1 MAKEDATTTRLKNIE
16 IELRNIATCTA
27 ATVAEL
33 QELLKLSG
41 DTAQS
46 HKENIR
52 SRSTRA
58 PSAQSTARRRP
69 GTAASARTE
78 PGADATALLT
88 PRQRYVLATQ
98 TVNATLKSLADAL
111 KTPATP
117 QRPRTPTAS
126 ASAVQESQAKS
137 TATSQRPLKERSVSQ
152 ITNSPTKPKPL
163 RRSSS
168 YSTFTSPDSGLVATA
183 ECARL
188 AFAYLNTSEGIQFVG
203 KDSPELALENG
214 RLSLIGKLVTHGLD
228 NLAIKE
234 MRLLKKRLDTYTRRK
249 NVTEDARTASGRSTS
264 QQAPS
269 TEKDSLAAL
278 LDFGHVDHSSAAIPI
293 IINLQIYVLRVL
305 GKIKR
310 PRLVEAAWSCLKLSH
325 PSNPT
330 NLILHTAK
338 EKAHQAKAARQLESL
353 AQTIL
358 HLCPSIS
365 VSADQELPQ
374 PSPDIVL
381 CLQHLAFGIR
391 QRWWTLAQ
399 HKGNMDKE
407 LNEPFAK
414 CLVAFARRST
424 LPAVKKYKVAE
435 SLYSNLLGK
444 GNSTDFSQRAVKNPT
459 GTENST
465 LVSLARAADLPD
477 EALRWLGGSSD
488 STARE
493 TGTIAA
499 VRSVRIAAVS
509 LEACLKD
516 PSRTDQDGFI
526 EAALE
531 SLSGSL
537 DGTARDLETLLI
549 EAHALRR
556 VATRI
561 IPTASSADT
570 KECSATLR
578 GQCIRIIAASIHF
591 SRRFIGSRSPD
602 DVSPKQMAAYQARFA
617 LVAKLARSTVD
628 SVSVCCRLPLTSEA
642 IWEELDK
649 LIQDCISL
657 VSQLDEELAG
667 KDDASLASQQG
678 ATSVFVKFSNS
689 YWAFRRHLQKLEC
702 DSSALKT
709 MQRSTAL
716 LQSRPQAEKEA
727 GQLTSKLE
735 RLGEEL
741 HGLDRFQESRQAYTQ
756 CIQTSLDGSLCQEIV
771 EATSNHHVVHVF
783 RQDSQIGD
791 LGRVL
796 RLYHRSFMKFG
807 LGKSQDLAFFDDT
820 NYPAATRGALLEWQL
835 GIYQQTLSRNRSWDA
850 ALNSSLQAITDRLL
864 SIYTPHRFP
873 LRRQRLR
880 LLLLQ
885 LSQMY
890 PNIVSSAYLSNDY
903 QWESD
908 RNIDRTE
915 DGGLAR
921 FGDHLRPMI
930 VLKTLLHQGDLSL
943 QQLRDCFTTWQNM
956 LDVTQSWDE
965 VEDRID
971 NTHNWLDAIQASVD
985 FLCAK
990 GEEYEALPVIHLL
1003 VRILELRKGADQSQL
1018 ILALNRLGSQLLRL
1032 GYSGKA
1038 GLAFA
1043 KAELLLNATASIEAK
1058 VRWHIGYAEYLLAT
1072 GNTLKSET
1080 ILSAAETLARKD
1092 TTFIDLSKPSATHS
1106 MRMTFNNI
1114 VAEACYVS
1122 SLLCSSK
1129 GDYKNAARH
1138 ARQAVLVNRRIWA
1151 AREGNVNTRKTVSA
1165 EGPTSAP
1172 FDPLSSMRD
1181 EKGASI
1187 TSSITHE
1194 ALKGPE
1200 FWSLVPSLYRAL
1212 TQHSIVIASQG
1223 MLEEAVYVLQQAEK
1237 VASAIGSRTLLVDH
1251 ASRLAD
1257 LWIQSG
1263 KPDKAQPL
1271 FDGLDVSQ
1279 SSQHFSTVSY
1289 HLSLARMHHVSQRFD
1304 DEMAEYDSLENLIQ
1318 HLSSASYINSRVSFT
1333 SSLDAL
1339 TKNVATLTLEESM
1352 PAEAQRTRIVRTR
1365 TTTVRTSEK
1374 MTTTT
1379 RKAVTKT
1386 TTTRTTRKAPL
1397 KTVPT
1402 ALSKVSTKAATLPAD
1417 GRQGASEHCAS
1428 LDAIQ
1433 ADILYRRVAT
1443 YLLQDDVAKAMDVLS
1458 KVEMSEQD
1466 REGSHA
1472 WIRFKAML
1480 AQAITSISNDF
1491 TFNTLPESTIAFP
1504 SIPPKDRRSS
1514 EGVTA
1519 KRPAVKANTKLA
1531 RGKKQAGDNF
1541 VELIENAREKLVE
1554 AHAQHATAAS
1564 NHVFRQ
1570 LSAAL
1575 SHATVLL
1582 SAISQGCIRGSIHPL
1597 YSAYMS
1603 EIPKHH
1609 ALVLAQDS
1617 VEVDQEVM
1625 SREVCLQW
1633 PKLTVDQRP
1642 MTSPNDFQHDY
1653 IDIIPETW
1661 SAVSLAL
1668 SEEQHEL
1675 YITRYQR
1682 NTSPFVLRLPLARH
1696 SSRDLDEEE
1705 FTFTDGKRELEEII
1719 ELSDFT
1725 TRNAK
1730 DLTSREGRRQWWEDR
1745 EALDVK
1751 LRELL
1756 LNIEKI
1762 WLGGFRGIFSDH
1774 VHQPTLLA
1782 RFRKSFDNILGRHLP
1797 SRQKKGQQK
1806 RPNLDPRV
1814 LELFIGLGDASNP
1827 ELDLD
1832 EALTDLIYFVVDILQ
1847 FNGERNAYDEV
1858 DFDSMVIET
1867 HEALRAYYD
1876 SATNVSPVSA
1886 HTILILDKD
1895 LHMLPWESV
1904 PCLEKL
1910 SISRL
1915 PSLAALRERL
1925 LAARLSSVNQNAP
1938 AGHHISAEAGGTSM
1952 LNPSGDLG
1960 HTSKTIKPH
1969 LDSMQGTWTHI
1980 ANRPPLEKEFEDC
1993 LRNDQLVL
2001 FFGHGSGAQY
2011 IRSKAVRRLYLNG
2024 KTLSEAEKKKPGCAT
2039 TFLFGCSSVHL
2050 SDNGIYEPSGMLS
2063 SYLTAGAPA
2072 VLGMLW
2078 DVTDKDCDRLAVRV
2092 GELWGLWPEPE
2103 SENEAVV
2110 EPPPTVKK
2118 RKGKGRIARLV
2129 EEVDT
2134 PRAASKPRKGN
2145 ASEDASVGTEKRGR
2159 GVGLDEAVRDARK
2172 ACVLRYLNGAA
2183 AVVYGIPVY
2192 LE

>member
-1 MAKEDATTTRLKNIE
+1 MPKEDATKARLQNIE
-16 IELRNIATCTA
+16 TELRTIAACTA

-46 HKENIR
+46 QKENIR

-69 GTAASARTE
+69 GTAAARAEHGT
-78 PGADATALLT
+78 GSTAPLT

-111 KTPATP
+111 KTPTVPATHR
-117 QRPRTPTAS
+117 RPRTPPASTAS
-126 ASAVQESQAKS
+126 ANVAQKSQS
-137 TATSQRPLKERSVSQ
+137 RSVSTSQRPLKERSVGQ
-152 ITNSPTKPKPL
+152 ITNSPAKPKPL

-228 NLAIKE
+228 SLAVKE
-234 MRLLKKRLDTYTRRK
+234 MRLLKKRLDAYTRRR
-249 NVTEDARTASGRSTS
+249 NATEDARPASSRSTS
-264 QQAPS
+264 LQAPL
-269 TEKDSLAAL
+269 TEKESLAAL
-278 LDFGHVDHSSAAIPI
+278 LDFGDVDPDSAATPI

-305 GKIKR
+305 GRIKR
-310 PRLVEAAWSCLKLSH
+310 PRLIEAAWCYLKLSH

-330 NLILHTAK
+330 SLILHTAK

-353 AQTIL
+353 AQSIL

-365 VSADQELPQ
+365 VSVDQELPQ

-381 CLQHLAFGIR
+381 CLQHLAFGTR
-391 QRWWTLAQ
+391 HRWWTLAQ
-399 HKGNMDKE
+399 HEGNKDKE
-407 LNEPFAK
+407 LIEPFAK

-424 LPAVKKYKVAE
+424 LPAAKKYKIAE
-435 SLYSNLLGK
+435 SLHSNLLGTGK
-444 GNSTDFSQRAVKNPT
+444 STDFSQRDGKSSAGSK
-459 GTENST
+459 NST
-465 LVSLARAADLPD
+465 LASLARAADLPD
-477 EALRWLGGSSD
+477 EALRWLGSSSS

-493 TGTIAA
+493 PSTTAA

-516 PSRTDQDGFI
+516 SSKTDQDAAI
-526 EAALE
+526 DAALE
-531 SLSGSL
+531 CLSGSL

-549 EAHALRR
+549 EVHALRR
-556 VATRI
+556 VASRI
-561 IPTASSADT
+561 IPSVSSADGT
-570 KECSATLR
+570 EWSTTLR

-591 SRRFIGSRSPD
+591 SNRFIESRPPD
-602 DVSPKQMAAYQARFA
+602 DASHKQITAYQTRLA
-617 LVAKLARSTVD
+617 LVAKLSRSTVD
-628 SVSVCCRLPLTSEA
+628 SVSVCCRLPLTSKA
-642 IWEELDK
+642 TWSELDR
-649 LIQDCISL
+649 LIQDCVRL
-657 VSQLDEELAG
+657 VSQLEEELAG
-667 KDDASLASQQG
+667 NGDAGLASQG
-678 ATSVFVKFSNS
+678 PAPYVFVKFSNL
-689 YWAFRRHLQKLEC
+689 YWTFRRHLQKLEC
-702 DSSALKT
+702 DSSALET

-741 HGLDRFQESRQAYTQ
+741 DRLDRFQESRQAYTQ
-756 CIQTSLDGSLCQEIV
+756 CIQTSLDGVLCQEIV
-771 EATSNHHVVHVF
+771 EATSIHHVVHVF
-783 RQDSQIGD
+783 KQDSLIGD

-796 RLYHRSFMKFG
+796 RLYHRSFTRFG
-807 LGKSQDLAFFDDT
+807 LGKSHELAFFDDA
-820 NYPAATRGALLEWQL
+820 NCPAAARGALLEWQL
-835 GIYQQTLSRNRSWDA
+835 EIYQQTLSKNRSWDA
-850 ALNSSLQAITDRLL
+850 ALNSSPQAIADRLL
-864 SIYTPHRFP
+864 SIYTPHEFP

-885 LSQMY
+885 FSQMY
-890 PNIVSSAYLSNDY
+890 PSIISNAYVSDDR
-903 QWESD
+903 QWETD
-908 RNIDRTE
+908 VVIDQTE
-915 DGGLAR
+915 DKSLSR
-921 FGDHLRPMI
+921 FRDHLKSMI
-930 VLKTLLHQGDLSL
+930 TLKILLHQGDLSL
-943 QQLRDCFTTWQNM
+943 QQLRDCFSNWQIM
-956 LDVTQSWDE
+956 LDATESWDE
-965 VEDRID
+965 VENRID
-971 NTHNWLDAIQASVD
+971 NTHNWLEAIQASVD

-990 GEEYEALPVIHLL
+990 GEEYEALPILHLL
-1003 VRILELRKGADQSQL
+1003 VRILELRKTPDPSRL
-1018 ILALNRLGSQLLRL
+1018 ILALNALGLQYLRL

-1043 KAELLLNATASIEAK
+1043 KAEVLLNATVSNEAK
-1058 VRWHIGYAEYLLAT
+1058 LRWHIGYAEYLLGT
-1072 GNTLKSET
+1072 GNTLKCET
-1080 ILSAAETLARKD
+1080 VLSAAETLARND
-1092 TTFIDLSKPSATHS
+1092 TTFLDLSKPSATLF
-1106 MRMTFNNI
+1106 MRMTFNKI

-1151 AREGNVNTRKTVSA
+1151 AREGNVNTRKVVSG

-1172 FDPLSSMRD
+1172 FDALSSMRD

-1200 FWSLVPSLYRAL
+1200 FWSLVPALFRAL

-1263 KPDKAQPL
+1263 RPDKAQPL
-1271 FDGLDVSQ
+1271 FDGLDMSQ
-1279 SSQHFSTVSY
+1279 SLKHVSAVSY

-1304 DEMAEYDSLENLIQ
+1304 DEMAEYDTLEKLLQ
-1318 HLSSASYINSRVSFT
+1318 HLSSHSYISSRISFT
-1333 SSLDAL
+1333 SSLDVL
-1339 TKNVATLTLEESM
+1339 TNNVSALTLEESK
-1352 PAEAQRTRIVRTR
+1352 PVELQKTRTVRTR
-1365 TTTVRTSEK
+1365 ATAVKTV
-1374 MTTTT
+1374 
-1379 RKAVTKT
+1379 AKT
-1386 TTTRTTRKAPL
+1386 TARTTRKTPL
-1397 KTVPT
+1397 KTAPRAVAKVP
-1402 ALSKVSTKAATLPAD
+1402 TKAATLPAAEK
-1417 GRQGASEHCAS
+1417 QSASEHCAL
-1428 LDAIQ
+1428 LDAVQ

-1443 YLLQDDVAKAMDVLS
+1443 YLLQEDVAKAMEVLN
-1458 KVEMSEQD
+1458 KIERSEQE

-1472 WIRFKAML
+1472 WVRFKAML

-1504 SIPPKDRRSS
+1504 SIPPKDRQSS
-1514 EGVTA
+1514 EGVTT
-1519 KRPAVKANTKLA
+1519 KRPAVKPSTKLA
-1531 RGKKQAGDNF
+1531 RGKKQAGNNF
-1541 VELIENAREKLVE
+1541 VELIENARERLVE

-1570 LSAAL
+1570 LCAAL

-1582 SAISQGCIRGSIHPL
+1582 SAVSQGRIRGSIHPL

-1609 ALVLAQDS
+1609 ALGLAQDS

-1633 PKLTVDQRP
+1633 PKLAVNQRSVVTP
-1642 MTSPNDFQHDY
+1642 ANFQHDY

-1668 SEEQHEL
+1668 SEEQDEL

-1705 FTFTDGKRELEEII
+1705 FTFADGKRELEEII

-1745 EALDVK
+1745 EALDTK

-1762 WLGGFRGIFSDH
+1762 WLGGFKGIFSDH
-1774 VHQPTLLA
+1774 IHQAALLA
-1782 RFRKSFDNILGRHLP
+1782 RFRKSFDNILARHLP

-1847 FNGERNAYDEV
+1847 FNGEPNAYDEI
-1858 DFDSMVIET
+1858 DFDSMVIEA

-1876 SATNVSPVSA
+1876 SATKVSPGSA

-1895 LHMLPWESV
+1895 LHMLPWESL

-1925 LAARLSSVNQNAP
+1925 LAARLPTVTQNAP
-1938 AGHHISAEAGGTSM
+1938 PGHYISAEAGGTSM

-1969 LDSMQGTWTHI
+1969 LDNMQGTWTHI

-2024 KTLSEAEKKKPGCAT
+2024 KTQSETEKKKPGCAT

-2078 DVTDKDCDRLAVRV
+2078 DVTDKDCDRLAVRA

-2103 SENEAVV
+2103 PENEVIV

-2118 RKGKGRIARLV
+2118 RKGKGRIAQLV

-2134 PRAASKPRKGN
+2134 PRGASKSRKGN
-2145 ASEDASVGTEKRGR
+2145 TGEDASVGSESRRR

>member
-1 MAKEDATTTRLKNIE
+1 MAREGATTTRLKNIE
-16 IELRNIATCTA
+16 TELRNMATCTA

-41 DTAQS
+41 DAAQS
-46 HKENIR
+46 QKENIH
-52 SRSTRA
+52 SRSARA

-78 PGADATALLT
+78 PGADAAALLT

-126 ASAVQESQAKS
+126 AKVAHTSQAKS

-152 ITNSPTKPKPL
+152 ITNSPTKPTPL

-228 NLAIKE
+228 SLAVKE
-234 MRLLKKRLDTYTRRK
+234 MRLLKKRLDACTRRA
-249 NVTEDARTASGRSTS
+249 NATEDARPASSRSTS

-269 TEKDSLAAL
+269 SEKESLAAL
-278 LDFGHVDHSSAAIPI
+278 LDFGDVHHSSAAIPI

-305 GKIKR
+305 GRTKR
-310 PRLVEAAWSCLKLSH
+310 PRLVETAWSYLKLSH

-358 HLCPSIS
+358 QLCPSIS
-365 VSADQELPQ
+365 ISADQDLPQ

-399 HKGNMDKE
+399 HKGSKDKE
-407 LNEPFAK
+407 LVEPFAK

-435 SLYSNLLGK
+435 SLYSNLLGT
-444 GNSTDFSQRAVKNPT
+444 GNSTDFSQRNGKSLAGAKNH
-459 GTENST
+459 T

-477 EALRWLGGSSD
+477 EALRWLGDSSS
-488 STARE
+488 STATQ
-493 TGTIAA
+493 TGPTAA
-499 VRSVRIAAVS
+499 VRSVRIATVS
-509 LEACLKD
+509 LEAYIRD
-516 PSRTDQDGFI
+516 PSRTDQDATI
-526 EAALE
+526 NAALE

-537 DGTARDLETLLI
+537 DGTVRDLETLLI
-549 EAHALRR
+549 EVHALRR

-561 IPTASSADT
+561 ISTASSPDKT
-570 KECSATLR
+570 DWSVTLC
-578 GQCIRIIAASIHF
+578 GHCIRIIAASIPF
-591 SRRFIGSRSPD
+591 SRRFIGSRPPD
-602 DVSPKQMAAYQARFA
+602 DASPRQITAYQARFA
-617 LVAKLARSTVD
+617 LVTKLARSTVD
-628 SVSVCCRLPLTSEA
+628 SVSVCCRLPLSSEA
-642 IWEELDK
+642 TWEELDK
-649 LIQDCISL
+649 LIQDCIRL
-657 VSQLDEELAG
+657 ISQLEGEPAG
-667 KDDASLASQQG
+667 NDDASLASQEG
-678 ATSVFVKFSNS
+678 AKSVFVKFSNLYS
-689 YWAFRRHLQKLEC
+689 AFRRPLQKLKC

-709 MQRSTAL
+709 MQRSTTL
-716 LQSRPQAEKEA
+716 LYSRPQAEKEA

-741 HGLDRFQESRQAYTQ
+741 HALDRFQESRQAYTQ
-756 CIQTSLDGSLCQEIV
+756 CLQTSLDGGLCQEIV
-771 EATSNHHVVHVF
+771 KATSKHHVVHVF
-783 RQDSQIGD
+783 RQDSLIGD

-796 RLYHRSFMKFG
+796 RLYHRSFTKFG
-807 LGKSQDLAFFDDT
+807 LGKSQELAFFDDA
-820 NYPAATRGALLEWQL
+820 NCPAAARGALLEWQL
-835 GIYQQTLSRNRSWDA
+835 ETYQQTLSRNRSWDA

-864 SIYTPHRFP
+864 SIYTPHQFP
-873 LRRQRLR
+873 LRRKRLH

-890 PNIVSSAYLSNDY
+890 PNIISNAYFSDDY

-908 RNIDRTE
+908 GDIYQTE

-921 FGDHLRPMI
+921 FGDHLRSMI
-930 VLKTLLHQGDLSL
+930 LLKTLLHRGDLSL
-943 QQLRDCFTTWQNM
+943 QQLRDCFSTWQNM
-956 LDVTQSWDE
+956 LDATKSWDE
-965 VEDRID
+965 VEDRVD
-971 NTHNWLDAIQASVD
+971 NTQNWLEAIQASAD

-1003 VRILELRKGADQSQL
+1003 VRVLELRKGTDQSQL
-1018 ILALNRLGSQLLRL
+1018 ILALNTLGLQFLRL

-1043 KAELLLNATASIEAK
+1043 KAEFLLNATASIEAK
-1058 VRWHIGYAEYLLAT
+1058 LRWHIGYAEYLLGT
-1072 GNTLKSET
+1072 GNTSKCET
-1080 ILSAAETLARKD
+1080 ILCAAETLAGKD
-1092 TTFIDLSKPSATHS
+1092 PTFIDLSKPSATHS

-1122 SLLCSSK
+1122 SLLCASK

-1151 AREGNVNTRKTVSA
+1151 AREGHVNTRKAVSA
-1165 EGPTSAP
+1165 EGPTGAP
-1172 FDPLSSMRD
+1172 FDPLSSIRD
-1181 EKGASI
+1181 EKGTSI

-1212 TQHSIVIASQG
+1212 IQHSIVIASQG

-1263 KPDKAQPL
+1263 RPDKAQPL
-1271 FDGLDVSQ
+1271 FDGLDISQ
-1279 SSQHFSTVSY
+1279 SSKHLSTVSY

-1304 DEMAEYDSLENLIQ
+1304 EEMAEYDTLEKLLTY
-1318 HLSSASYINSRVSFT
+1318 LSSPSYISSRTSFT

-1339 TKNVATLTLEESM
+1339 TKNVSALTLEEST
-1352 PAEAQRTRIVRTR
+1352 PALVQTTRTVRTR
-1365 TTTVRTSEK
+1365 TTTVKNPEK
-1374 MTTTT
+1374 TTI
-1379 RKAVTKT
+1379 RKTVTKT
-1386 TTTRTTRKAPL
+1386 TMTRTTRKAPL
-1397 KTVPT
+1397 KTAPT
-1402 ALSKVSTKAATLPAD
+1402 AASKISTKAATLPDNGKQSAT
-1417 GRQGASEHCAS
+1417 EHCAS

-1443 YLLQDDVAKAMDVLS
+1443 YLLQEDVAKAMDVLS
-1458 KVEMSEQD
+1458 RVEMSEQD

-1472 WIRFKAML
+1472 WVRFKAML

-1514 EGVTA
+1514 EGIAA
-1519 KRPAVKANTKLA
+1519 KRPAVKPSTKLA
-1531 RGKKQAGDNF
+1531 RGKKQGGDDF

-1570 LSAAL
+1570 LCAAL
-1575 SHATVLL
+1575 SHATILL
-1582 SAISQGCIRGSIHPL
+1582 SAVSQGRIRGSIHPL

-1609 ALVLAQDS
+1609 ALALAQDS

-1633 PKLTVDQRP
+1633 PKLTGKQRFIA
-1642 MTSPNDFQHDY
+1642 SPTDFQHDY

-1661 SAVSLAL
+1661 CVVSLAL
-1668 SEEQHEL
+1668 SEEQDEL

-1705 FTFTDGKRELEEII
+1705 FTFADGKRELEEII

-1774 VHQPTLLA
+1774 VHQPGLLA
-1782 RFRKSFDNILGRHLP
+1782 RFRKSFDNILDRHLP
-1797 SRQKKGQQK
+1797 SRQKRGQQK

-1827 ELDLD
+1827 DLDLD

-1847 FNGERNAYDEV
+1847 FNGEPNAYDEI

-1876 SATNVSPVSA
+1876 SATKVSPVSA

-1925 LAARLSSVNQNAP
+1925 LTARLPTATQNAP
-1938 AGHHISAEAGGTSM
+1938 IGHYISADAGGTSM

-2024 KTLSEAEKKKPGCAT
+2024 KTQSEPEKKKSGCAT

-2078 DVTDKDCDRLAVRV
+2078 DVTDKDCDRLAVRA
-2092 GELWGLWPEPE
+2092 GELWGLWPEPDPE
-2103 SENEAVV
+2103 DEVVV

-2118 RKGKGRIARLV
+2118 KKGKSRAAQLV
-2129 EEVDT
+2129 EEMDT
-2134 PRAASKPRKGN
+2134 PRVANKSRKGN
-2145 ASEDASVGTEKRGR
+2145 AREDASVRVERRRGI
-2159 GVGLDEAVRDARK
+2159 GLDEAVRDARK